1 MYIGPNQVNKYRI
14 TVNWA
19 ALGDQSQGRSTHN
32 TNSLQKTCIAKSH
45 HPAWF
50 VRSGAFLYMVVI
62 VIASIAKPLVAQQIL
77 ARSLSLEE
85 ALELAREN
93 NPSFLQQKN
102 DELLSNWDVRQAYAA
117 LLPSASAG
125 SAVSWQGPGEQQFG
139 SLTLGDL
146 GFGDLPSYYFSNY
159 NIGLNYSL
167 DWRTIKGP
175 AQAKAQRGVTLAQ
188 IDLAEAT
195 LVSTVTS
202 GYVDMLRQQEA
213 LRLAEQQ
220 LESSEFNL
228 RLAQGQ
234 LEVGSVTAI
243 DVGQAEVQV
252 GRSEVAVLRTN
263 NLLATSKMRFLQ
275 QLGLRVNQDI
285 LLSTAF
291 TLSQPTWNLEDLT
304 RISLDQNPT
313 LRARRRSKEAADI
326 GISSARSPYFPSLS
340 ISTGWSGFTREASNT
355 DFQLAQARA
364 QVASSVAQCVQTN
377 TLYSRLTDPLPP
389 INCSRFAFTEEQ
401 RQGIV
406 NQNNAFPFD
415 FKGSPPSV
423 SLRLQ
428 IPIFQGLSRERNLQ
442 AARLQRDDLVQQ
454 VREQELALEA
464 DLSIGIANIQTAYES
479 ALLEERN
486 RELADQQLSLARE
499 RYQLGAI
506 TFVELVDAQTVLA
519 QAERDR
525 IAAVFAY
532 HDAVTSLEVLVGNP
546 LRN

>member
-1 MYIGPNQVNKYRI
+1 MMVNC
-14 TVNWA
+14 A
-19 ALGDQSQGRSTHN
+19 ALGDQSKGRSTNGPQTFWIEEGH
-32 TNSLQKTCIAKSH
+32 SPVWLVKSKVLLC
-45 HPAWF
+45 AL
-50 VRSGAFLYMVVI
+50 VLVI
-62 VIASIAKPLVAQQIL
+62 SSITEPLVAQQIPV
-77 ARSLSLEE
+77 RSLSLEE

-93 NPSFLQQKN
+93 NPSFLQSKN
-102 DELLSNWDVRQAYAA
+102 DELLSDWDVRQAYAA

-125 SAVSWQGPGEQQFG
+125 SGVSWQGPGEQQFG

-146 GFGDLPSYYFSNY
+146 GFGNLPSYYFSNY

-175 AQAKAQRGVTLAQ
+175 AQAKAQRGVTVAQ

-195 LVSTVTS
+195 LVSTVTN
-202 GYVDMLRQQEA
+202 GYVEMLRQQEA

-220 LESSEFNL
+220 LESSQFNL

-252 GRSEVAVLRTN
+252 GRSEVTVLRTN

-275 QLGLRVNQDI
+275 QLGLRINQDI
-285 LLSTAF
+285 LLSTEF
-291 TLSQPTWNLEDLT
+291 LLSEPTWNLNDLT
-304 RISLDQNPT
+304 EISLNQNPT

-355 DFQLAQARA
+355 DLQLAQAHA
-364 QVASSVAQCVQTN
+364 QVASSVAQCMQTN
-377 TLYSRLTDPLPP
+377 TLYSRLTNPLPP
-389 INCSRFAFTEEQ
+389 INCSRFTFTDEQ
-401 RQGIV
+401 RQQIID
-406 NQNNAFPFD
+406 QNNAFPFN

-506 TFVELVDAQTVLA
+506 TFVELVDAQTLLA